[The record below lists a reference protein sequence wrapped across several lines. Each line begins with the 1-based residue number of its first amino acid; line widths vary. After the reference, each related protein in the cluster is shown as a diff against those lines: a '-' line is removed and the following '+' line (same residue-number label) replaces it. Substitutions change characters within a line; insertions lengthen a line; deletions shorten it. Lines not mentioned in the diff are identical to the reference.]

1 MQETDVAIIGA
12 GPAGAIAA
20 GCLARKGKKVVVL
33 EKERFPRFVIGESLL
48 PRTND
53 ILEKCGFYPAVEKAG
68 FLYKG
73 GAVFYKGEKR
83 EQFNFDE
90 RFHDGWDFAYNVPR
104 ADFDKLLADEAE
116 KMGADIQYKVEVKNV
131 EFPDDGVI
139 LRCENLD
146 HKNDLDISAKF
157 LIDCSGYGRVLPKLL
172 GLDEV
177 SSLDFRESLFTHIKN
192 DIRPTGKDEG
202 YIWIVDLPQGGWIWV
217 IPFSNGVTSVGVVG
231 KPSIFENVS
240 GSDDEVLRTLLMQEP
255 KLGERLKN
263 MEFVMPSQRI
273 KGYSIGIKQIF
284 GDRYLLTGNA
294 TEFLDPVFSSGVTL
308 AMESAYKAQ
317 GLVYR
322 FLEGEEIDF
331 QKEYSDYLM
340 KGVDCF
346 RVYIN
351 AWYEQKLGWLFYS
364 QNKPKRVKDRI
375 CSVLAGYA
383 WDDNNAYAFDAA
395 NSLNAAINAIPPE
408 LRV

>member
-1 MQETDVAIIGA
+1 MQKVDVAIIGA

-20 GCLARKGKKVVVL
+20 GCLAKKGKKVVVL

-53 ILEKCGFYPAVEKAG
+53 ILEKSGFYPAVEKAG

-104 ADFDKLLADEAE
+104 SDFDKLLADEAE
-116 KMGADIQYKVEVKNV
+116 KMGADIRYRIEVKDV
-131 EFPDDGVI
+131 EFHDDGVN
-139 LRCENLD
+139 LRCE
-146 HKNDLDISAKF
+146 DIDRKADIDVSANF

-172 GLDEV
+172 DLNAPSTLDY
-177 SSLDFRESLFTHIKN
+177 RESLFTHIKN
-192 DIRPTGKDEG
+192 DIRPSGKDEG
-202 YIWIVDLPQGGWIWV
+202 YIWIIDLPQGGWIWV
-217 IPFSNGVTSVGVVG
+217 IPFSNGLTSVGVVG
-231 KPSIFENVS
+231 KPSIFDDID
-240 GSDDEVLRTLLMQEP
+240 GSDDEVLQTLLMQET
-255 KLGERLKN
+255 KLKERLQN

-273 KGYSIGIKQIF
+273 KGYSVGIKQLF
-284 GDRYLLTGNA
+284 GDRYLLAGNT

-317 GLVYR
+317 ELVYR
-322 FLEGEEIDF
+322 HLEGENIDF
-331 QKEYSDYLM
+331 QKEYADYITR
-340 KGVDCF
+340 GVECF

-364 QNKPKRVKDRI
+364 ENKPELIKNRI

-383 WDDNNAYAFDAA
+383 WDETNAYAFDAA
-395 NSLNAAINAIPPE
+395 NTLNATINSIPPE
-408 LRV
+408 LRI

>member
-1 MQETDVAIIGA
+1 M
-12 GPAGAIAA
+12 
-20 GCLARKGKKVVVL
+20 
-33 EKERFPRFVIGESLL
+33 
-48 PRTND
+48 
-53 ILEKCGFYPAVEKAG
+53 
-68 FLYKG
+68 
-73 GAVFYKGEKR
+73 
-83 EQFNFDE
+83 
-90 RFHDGWDFAYNVPR
+90 
-104 ADFDKLLADEAE
+104 
-116 KMGADIQYKVEVKNV
+116 
-131 EFPDDGVI
+131 
-139 LRCENLD
+139 
-146 HKNDLDISAKF
+146 
-157 LIDCSGYGRVLPKLL
+157 
-172 GLDEV
+172 
-177 SSLDFRESLFTHIKN
+177 
-192 DIRPTGKDEG
+192 
-202 YIWIVDLPQGGWIWV
+202 
-217 IPFSNGVTSVGVVG
+217 GVVG

-240 GSDDEVLRTLLMQEP
+240 GPDDEVLRTLLMQEP

>member
-202 YIWIVDLPQGGWIWV
+202 YIWIIDLPQGGWIWV
-217 IPFSNGVTSVGVVG
+217 IPFSNGITSVGVVG

-240 GSDDEVLRTLLMQEP
+240 GPDDEVLRTLLMQEP